1 MSIRERAQVVF
12 DSLTDEQLAD
22 FVMMYQEPPNTAHS
36 AEEIDAMLEE
46 AEDDIRNGRVVTK
59 EEMDVFFRENF
70 GV

>member
-46 AEDDIRNGRVVTK
+46 AEDDIRNGRVLSW
-59 EEMDVFFRENF
+59 EEVKRGLGENF
-70 GV
+70 

>member
-12 DSLTDEQLAD
+12 DGLTDEQLAD

-46 AEDDIRNGRVVTK
+46 AEEDVRNGRVLSWEELQK
-59 EEMDVFFRENF
+59 ELRENF
-70 GV
+70 